1 MEPVKIRN
9 FYSARILE
17 KIKKIKNL
25 ISNISYHSPVYG
37 KLNLEEFEMQNAEK
51 QVKIPYIV
59 TIDEGSA
66 EVLSIYRNYKPDDP
80 LHNRIEYFNHIIN
93 SNSVVVWSQNYIKK
107 YNKISIT

>member
-37 KLNLEEFEMQNAEK
+37 KLNLEEIPKKLEITPPNLWLGEK
-51 QVKIPYIV
+51 EKGLGF
-59 TIDEGSA
+59 TT
-66 EVLSIYRNYKPDDP
+66 LSTFSRFFQPTARNKPP
-80 LHNRIEYFNHIIN
+80 PRLTCLMGIKEFNH
-93 SNSVVVWSQNYIKK
+93 K
-107 YNKISIT
+107 TM